1 MAPGAFVVAIT
12 FFMITEFS
20 MFVENFIGFLSAK
33 IRKKVIE
40 FIEIYYLCRLK
51 YFGKLN
57 ILVLM
62 SFREIL
68 RKLNNR
74 YVYATLLFL
83 IVILFID
90 QFNLFEQIRLSK
102 SVKDKKQQIEYYE
115 KLVPESKK
123 YLNDLQNDT
132 ATMEKVAREQYLMKR
147 DNEIIYLTETQE

>member
-1 MAPGAFVVAIT
+1 M
-12 FFMITEFS
+12 
-20 MFVENFIGFLSAK
+20 SAK
-33 IRKKVIE
+33 IGKKLIE
-40 FIEIYYLCRLK
+40 FIEIYYLCRLNYVNK
-51 YFGKLN
+51 PN

-115 KLVPESKK
+115 KLVPESKQ
-123 YLNDLQNDT
+123 YLHDLQNDT

-147 DNEIIYLTETQE
+147 DNEVIYLIETQE

>member
-1 MAPGAFVVAIT
+1 M
-12 FFMITEFS
+12 
-20 MFVENFIGFLSAK
+20 SAK
-33 IRKKVIE
+33 IGKKLIE
-40 FIEIYYLCRLK
+40 FIEIYYLCRLNYVNK
-51 YFGKLN
+51 PN

-115 KLVPESKK
+115 KLVPESKQ
-123 YLNDLQNDT
+123 YLHDLQNDT